1 MKRKTITPA
10 GFDVSVNKIG
20 YSTYRW
26 SLFLHEIDVTLQH
39 VSHAAH
45 VFDEFNDRHNLEPN
59 YRSELER
66 ESAEW
71 IAAMNGIKLTFKG

>member
-10 GFDVSVNKIG
+10 GFDVSVTRIG
-20 YSTYRW
+20 YGTYRW
-26 SLFLHEIDVTLQH
+26 SLFLQEIDVTLQH

-45 VFDEFNDRHNLEPN
+45 VFDEFNDRNNLEPN

-66 ESAEW
+66 ETAEW
-71 IAAMNGIKLTFKG
+71 IAAMNGIKLVFKG